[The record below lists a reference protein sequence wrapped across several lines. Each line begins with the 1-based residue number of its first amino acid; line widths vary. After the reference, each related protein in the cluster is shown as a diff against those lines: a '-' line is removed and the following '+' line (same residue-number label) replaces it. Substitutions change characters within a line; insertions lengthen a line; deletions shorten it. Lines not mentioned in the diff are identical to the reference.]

1 MPENSP
7 IPFGQRAK
15 SALVAF
21 LRVFARAVVILI
33 GAALLGWLVYF
44 GYVTVYKQAV
54 LPARDNA
61 ERLSRLETSQAQ
73 AAPDLTTLQKQLAAL
88 EAQRRIDSFSLE
100 AVKSDQAQLRSE
112 LDLQTVQLQ
121 RLDDLQSQLN
131 NLRLTADQAFMLG
144 AQAYQ
149 ATVGK
154 DALINSLERKIVLL
168 KVTSLLNRSRLY
180 MIQSNFGLAR
190 DQVVMARGML
200 SDLLESASQEQ
211 SAVLNQWIGRLDSAL
226 ANLPGSP
233 ISAADN
239 LEIAWGLILQ
249 GLPETIIPTP
259 TPIYFN
265 PDGNPPPN
273 ITYTPTPYFG
283 QSVFPTNTP
292 YITPTP

>member
-211 SAVLNQWIGRLDSAL
+211 SAVLNQWIGRLDAAL